1 MHIFSGLYDEIM
13 NHQHKYKSMNY
24 LTVSILD
31 ALFLNI
37 HREYLFI
44 GSVLSILTITLVA

>member
-1 MHIFSGLYDEIM
+1 MM

-31 ALFLNI
+31 ALFFNI
-37 HREYLFI
+37 HGEYLFI
-44 GSVLSILTITLVA
+44 GSVLSFVTITLVA